1 MGLAYLFITHNL
13 AVVAYLADEVAV
25 MYLGRIV
32 EHGTVAEVLESP
44 KHPYTHA
51 LLSAIPTIEGG
62 RERIRLQGE
71 LPSPVSPPA
80 GCHFHPRCPQAEA
93 RCRTAYPAR
102 TELSETHSVRCF
114 LYGPGYEDEEVRAA

>member
-1 MGLAYLFITHNL
+1 
-13 AVVAYLADEVAV
+13 VAYLADEVAV

-102 TELSETHSVRCF
+102 TALSETHSVRCF